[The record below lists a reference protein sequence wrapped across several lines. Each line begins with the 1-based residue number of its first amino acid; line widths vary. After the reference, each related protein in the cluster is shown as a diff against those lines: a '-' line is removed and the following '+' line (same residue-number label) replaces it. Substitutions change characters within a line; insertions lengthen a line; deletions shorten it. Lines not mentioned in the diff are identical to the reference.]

1 MKKLTQERRH
11 SQTIILSLCS
21 ERLHYFEFVQPIED
35 ILGKS
40 GHQFKT
46 IHYKKLTQN
55 DLDKS
60 DRVIICGTS
69 LKDFGYAKADDKKY
83 FGWLKF
89 YKNPVLGI
97 CAGMQILVDFHH
109 GELKSEKIPSIGLEK
124 IEFVRE
130 FLGIKKK
137 AKIQAYQLHQSSIEK
152 AGNQF
157 EICALTDKN
166 EIQAIKHK
174 ELPFYGVLFHPE
186 VRNKNLIEN
195 FLKIE

>member
-1 MKKLTQERRH
+1 M
-11 SQTIILSLCS
+11 

-35 ILGKS
+35 ILAKNGK
-40 GHQFKT
+40 QFKT

-60 DRVIICGTS
+60 EKIITS
-69 LKDFGYAKADDKKY
+69 LKDFGYAKAEDKKY

-97 CAGMQILVDFHH
+97 CAGMQVLVEFHH
-109 GELKSEKIPSIGLEK
+109 GELREEKIPSIGLQK
-124 IEFVRE
+124 IEFVKE
-130 FLGIKKK
+130 FLGIRKNS
-137 AKIQAYQLHQSSIEK
+137 KIQAYQLHQTSLEK

-157 EICALTDKN
+157 EICAVTNKN

-186 VRNKNLIEN
+186 VRNKGLVKEFINL
-195 FLKIE
+195 